1 MVFTT
6 EDTMVDTTAIL
17 TDMELTDM
25 PTMLL
30 ARGLLMPK
38 LKLIPHTCTLVPM
51 ATLTLM
57 VILMDTDTE
66 LSLLTMPPAL
76 ATNTF
81 PPLLPPMVSL
91 NSTKDLLMP
100 NLRLM
105 LMQLSTMLV
114 PTATLTLM
122 VILMDMDTELL
133 LPTMPPA
140 LATNTSPPLLPPM
153 VSLNSTKDLLM
164 PNQRLMLPL
173 PTMVD
178 TMAIPETDTMVSDT
192 DMVVI
197 MADMD
202 TVVSATTVKL

>member
-66 LSLLTMPPAL
+66 L
-76 ATNTF
+76 
-81 PPLLPPMVSL
+81 
-91 NSTKDLLMP
+91 
-100 NLRLM
+100 
-105 LMQLSTMLV
+105 
-114 PTATLTLM
+114 
-122 VILMDMDTELL
+122 LL
-133 LPTMPPA
+133 LTMPPA

-164 PNQRLMLPL
+164 PNLRLMLPL

-178 TMAIPETDTMVSDT
+178 TMAIPDTDTMVSDT

-197 MADMD
+197 MAVTD

>member
-1 MVFTT
+1 
-6 EDTMVDTTAIL
+6 MVDTMAIL

-25 PTMLL
+25 PTIL

-38 LKLIPHTCTLVPM
+38 LKLIPHTCTLVPT

-66 LSLLTMPPAL
+66 LSLPTMPPAL

-81 PPLLPPMVSL
+81 PLLLPPMVSL

-100 NLRLM
+100 NLRL
-105 LMQLSTMLV
+105 
-114 PTATLTLM
+114 
-122 VILMDMDTELL
+122 
-133 LPTMPPA
+133 
-140 LATNTSPPLLPPM
+140 
-153 VSLNSTKDLLM
+153 
-164 PNQRLMLPL
+164 PL

-178 TMAIPETDTMVSDT
+178 TMAIPDTDTTVSDT

-197 MADMD
+197 MAVTD
-202 TVVSATTVKL
+202 T

>member
-17 TDMELTDM
+17 TDTELMDTM
-25 PTMLL
+25 PL
-30 ARGLLMPK
+30 ARGLLMLNLR

-105 LMQLSTMLV
+105 LMPLFTMLV
-114 PTATLTLM
+114 PMATLMLM
-122 VILMDMDTELL
+122 VILMDTDIELL

-140 LATNTSPPLLPPM
+140 LATNTFPLLLPLM
-153 VSLNSTKDLLM
+153 VSLNSTKDPLM
-164 PNQRLMLPL
+164 PNLRLMLMPL
-173 PTMVD
+173 STMVD
-178 TMAIPETDTMVSDT
+178 TMAIPDTDTTVTDT

-197 MADMD
+197 M
-202 TVVSATTVKL
+202 V

>member
-1 MVFTT
+1 
-6 EDTMVDTTAIL
+6 
-17 TDMELTDM
+17 
-25 PTMLL
+25 
-30 ARGLLMPK
+30 
-38 LKLIPHTCTLVPM
+38 
-51 ATLTLM
+51 M

-81 PPLLPPMVSL
+81 PPLLPPMASL

-105 LMQLSTMLV
+105 LMPLFTTLV
-114 PTATLTLM
+114 PMATLTLM

-133 LPTMPPA
+133 LPTMLPA
-140 LATNTSPPLLPPM
+140 LATNMFPLLLPLM
-153 VSLNSTKDLLM
+153 VSLNSTKDPLM
-164 PNQRLMLPL
+164 PNLRLMLPL

-178 TMAIPETDTMVSDT
+178 TMAIPDTDTMVSDT

-197 MADMD
+197 MVDTD
-202 TVVSATTVKL
+202 TVVSATMVKL